1 MTDREMILTFVV
13 SALVLL
19 LIMMPERIYAD
30 PVFHP
35 DVDQGHVA
43 GLEKSLAPLMALSE
57 DELERL
63 IPDRSGFRFVD
74 CPNCEGGAEE
84 NQLSWSI
91 EEPDRVFCL
100 FCKMRFPNPKFP
112 ENGVMRVTNPRG
124 EVQEYPYWEAP
135 FPPPAELPGSLSQFA
150 PDEKYRHYFRA
161 KGWYVARM
169 YFSDAA
175 HHLGKL
181 YFLTGKPEFA
191 RRAALILDRF
201 AQVYPGYC
209 ARFDAPF
216 RPKVVFEGDRTFPF
230 PVSPYLAAKWD
241 YWAYGDIPSNLVLAY
256 DLIRESGQI
265 DDGMKRRIEDDL
277 IRGSVSFVRSY
288 PITLS
293 NMDPT
298 ILHGLISAG
307 RVLAEPAY
315 VHEAVDWIGDLIRK
329 QFFVDGMWREAAV
342 SYHNQTV
349 GGLAGAMDL
358 LDGYSDP
365 EGYVHP
371 ETGARYGNLDLSDR
385 FPLFEKARRIPDLLR
400 YPNGRVV
407 AVHDTWARE
416 HRAPTEC
423 SRPYLLGGAG
433 HAWLGRGDGANQM
446 QAHLHFSG
454 AYGHAHADLLSITLF
469 SHGQERLSDLGYTWT
484 HQRQWA
490 SSTLSHST
498 VVVNGEDQA
507 RGNENNPSDGNLLL
521 FVPGNSGFQA
531 VAAQG
536 NRAYPGVV
544 QDYIRLLVMIGVS
557 EQDAYVVDVFRV
569 EGGSQHDFV
578 LVGDA
583 NNDGST
589 ETDLD
594 RTACGET
601 LLPPDVKV
609 VLPSGETVPGYA
621 EGHNFVYAYVRDVS
635 RAQID
640 GPWEVIF
647 TSTGEPEG
655 GVRVHGV
662 SELDG
667 ELLFGSMP
675 SVRRAEESEARLDD
689 VTMPA
694 LIHRRQGKDLSSTFV
709 NVLEPFGQAPFLRSV
724 ERLRTGFDGVA
735 LKIVGVDY
743 TDYLFCN
750 PNGRRIAV
758 GDALLD
764 GRIGF
769 VRERDGV
776 VERMTL
782 VGGSLLQK
790 GNARL
795 TGRGI
800 FRGAIREVLR
810 KETGSD
816 VNGLVVEGNVP
827 DGDRITG
834 STVVVEDGAGF
845 TLGIGLAEVVN
856 RDGRTVLVLADDP
869 GFEIDPDG
877 TSRHVYF
884 PRRTWV
890 GENRYEIMDVRHSV
904 GPGQ

>member
-1 MTDREMILTFVV
+1 MMLICIALALAILLF
-13 SALVLL
+13 
-19 LIMMPERIYAD
+19 LIPERLNAE
-30 PVFHP
+30 PVFRP
-35 DVDQGHVA
+35 EVDHGHVA
-43 GLEKSLAPLMALSE
+43 GIEKNLAPVMALSE
-57 DELERL
+57 DELAHL

-91 EEPDRVFCL
+91 EDPDRVFCL
-100 FCKMRFPNPKFP
+100 FCKMRFPNEVYP
-112 ENGVMRVTNPRG
+112 ENGVLRVTNARG
-124 EVQEYPYWEAP
+124 EIQEYPYWEAP
-135 FPPPAELPGSLSQFA
+135 FPPPAELPGSLSHIQ
-150 PDEKYRHYFRA
+150 PDRKYRHYFRA

-175 HHLGKL
+175 HQLGRL
-181 YFLTGKPEFA
+181 YYLTGDPAFA

-209 ARFDAPF
+209 ARYDAPF
-216 RPKVVFEGDRTFPF
+216 RPKVIFEGESTFPF

-241 YWAYGDIPSNLVLAY
+241 YWAYGDIPSNLVFAY
-256 DLIRESGQI
+256 DLVHDSGQV
-265 DDGMKRRIEDDL
+265 DDAMRRRIEDDL
-277 IRGSVSFVRSY
+277 FHGSVRFVRSY

-293 NMDPT
+293 NMDPA
-298 ILHGLISAG
+298 ILRGLISAG
-307 RVLAEPAY
+307 RVLNEPAY
-315 VHEAVDWIGDLIRK
+315 VHDAVQWIGDLIRK

-349 GGLAGAMDL
+349 QGLADVMDL
-358 LDGYSDP
+358 LKGYSDP
-365 EGYVHP
+365 KGYIHP
-371 ETGARYGNLDLSDR
+371 ESGARYENLDLSDR

-416 HRAPTEC
+416 HRARTEC
-423 SRPYLLGGAG
+423 SRPYLLGGSG
-433 HAWLGRGDGANQM
+433 HAWLGRGSGAGQM

-469 SHGQERLSDLGYTWT
+469 ARGQERLSDIGYTWT

-521 FVPGNSGFQA
+521 FVPGDSGFQA
-531 VAAQG
+531 VSAQG

-544 QDYIRLLVMIGVS
+544 RDYRRLLVMIGVS
-557 EQDAYVVDVFRV
+557 DRDAYVVDVFRV
-569 EGGSQHDFV
+569 DGGARHDFV

-583 NNDGST
+583 NNDGTIET
-589 ETDLD
+589 ELN
-594 RTACGET
+594 RSPYGET

-621 EGHNFVYAYVRDVS
+621 EGHNFVYAYVRDVR
-635 RAQID
+635 RAEIAA
-640 GPWEVIF
+640 PWSVVF
-647 TSTGEPEG
+647 TSEGEPKG

-662 SELDG
+662 SGPDG

-675 SVRRAEESEARLDD
+675 SVRRAEESEGRLDD
-689 VTMPA
+689 NTMPA
-694 LIHRRQGKDLSSTFV
+694 LIHRREGKDLSSVFV
-709 NVLEPFGQAPFLRSV
+709 NVLEPFGETPFLRSV
-724 ERLRTGFDGVA
+724 ERLGNDSDGLA
-735 LKIVGVDY
+735 LRISGEGY
-743 TDYLFCN
+743 TDYLLHSTD
-750 PNGRRIAV
+750 GKRMAV
-758 GDALLD
+758 EGITLD

-769 VRERDGV
+769 VRVRDGD

-790 GNARL
+790 GDAKL
-795 TGRGI
+795 SGEGV
-800 FRGAIREVLR
+800 FEGAIQGVLR

-816 VNGLVVEGNVP
+816 VNGLVVDGNVP
-827 DGDRITG
+827 ERDWIGDL
-834 STVVVEDGAGF
+834 TVLVKDGAGF
-845 TLGIGLAEVVN
+845 TLGLRLADVTR

-869 GFEIDPDG
+869 GFEMYPDG

-884 PRRTWV
+884 PRRSWT
-890 GENRYEIMDVRHSV
+890 GDNRFEIVDVRHLIL
-904 GPGQ
+904 PRK

>member
-1 MTDREMILTFVV
+1 MDRKMILISVV
-13 SALVLL
+13 SALVFL
-19 LIMMPERIYAD
+19 LILMPERLYAE

-35 DVDQGHVA
+35 DVDQDHVA

-57 DELERL
+57 DELVRL

-100 FCKMRFPNPKFP
+100 FCKMRFPNDVFP

-124 EVQEYPYWEAP
+124 EVQAYPYWEAP
-135 FPPPAELPGSLSQFA
+135 FPPPAALPGPLSNIA
-150 PDEKYRHYFRA
+150 PDEQYRHYFRA

-175 HHLGKL
+175 HRLGKL
-181 YFLTGKPEFA
+181 YFLTGKPDFA
-191 RRAALILDRF
+191 RTAALILDRF

-241 YWAYGDIPSNLVLAY
+241 YWAYGDIPSDLILAY
-256 DLIRESGQI
+256 DLINESGQVN
-265 DDGMKRRIEDDL
+265 DEMKRRIEDDL

-298 ILHGLISAG
+298 VLRGLISAG
-307 RVLAEPAY
+307 RVLEEPAY
-315 VHEAVDWIGDLIRK
+315 VHEAVDWIGNLIRK
-329 QFFVDGMWREAAV
+329 QFFVDGMWREVAV

-349 GGLAGAMDL
+349 HGLADVIDL
-358 LDGYSDP
+358 LKGYSDP
-365 EGYVHP
+365 KGYVHP
-371 ETGARYGNLDLSDR
+371 ESEVRYENLDLSES
-385 FPLFEKARRIPDLLR
+385 FPLFERARRIPDLLR

-423 SRPYLLGGAG
+423 SRSGLLGGAG
-433 HAWLGRGDGANQM
+433 HAWLGRGAGEFQM

-454 AYGHAHADLLSITLF
+454 AYGHAHADLLSISLY
-469 SHGQERLSDLGYTWT
+469 SHGQERLSDIGYTWT

-490 SSTLSHST
+490 SSTVSHST

-507 RGNENNPSDGNLLL
+507 RGHENDPSDGNLKM

-531 VAAQG
+531 VGVRG
-536 NRAYPGVV
+536 NRAYPGIVR
-544 QDYIRLLVMIGVS
+544 DYSRLLMMIDVS

-569 EGGSQHDFV
+569 EGGSRHDFV

-594 RTACGET
+594 RSAHGET
-601 LLPPDVKV
+601 MLPPGVKV

-621 EGHNFVYAYVRDVS
+621 EGHNFAYAYVRDVT
-635 RAQID
+635 RAAISA
-640 GPWEVIF
+640 PWQVTF
-647 TSTGEPEG
+647 TSEGEPRG

-675 SVRRAEESEARLDD
+675 SVRRAEESESRLDD
-689 VTMPA
+689 YTMPA
-694 LIHRRQGKDLSSTFV
+694 LIHRREGNNLSSDFV
-709 NVLEPFGQAPFLRSV
+709 NVLEPFGERTFLRSV
-724 ERLRTGFDGVA
+724 ERLDNVSGGLA
-735 LKIVGVDY
+735 LKIAGEGY
-743 TDYLFCN
+743 TDYLFYSAD
-750 PNGRRIAV
+750 GKRLIAE
-758 GDALLD
+758 DTLLD

-769 VRERDGV
+769 VRERDNV
-776 VERMTL
+776 VERMSL
-782 VGGSLLQK
+782 IGGSLLQK

-795 TGRGI
+795 TGSGI
-800 FRGAIREVLR
+800 FRGAILEVLR

-816 VNGLVVEGNVP
+816 VNGLAVEGSVP
-827 DGDRITG
+827 EGDRMTG
-834 STVVVEDGAGF
+834 LTVVVEDGAGF
-845 TLGIGLAEVVN
+845 TLGLGLADVVN
-856 RDGRTVLVLADDP
+856 RGGRTVLVLAGDP

-877 TSRHVYF
+877 TSRHAYF
-884 PRRTWV
+884 PRRTWTGV
-890 GENRYEIMDVRHSV
+890 NRYEILDVRHRTMSRK
-904 GPGQ
+904 

>member
-1 MTDREMILTFVV
+1 MLICIVLATAIL
-13 SALVLL
+13 LC
-19 LIMMPERIYAD
+19 LIPQRLNAE
-30 PVFHP
+30 PVFRP
-35 DVDQGHVA
+35 EVDRSHVA
-43 GLEKSLAPLMALSE
+43 DLKKSLAPLMALSE
-57 DELERL
+57 DELARI

-91 EEPDRVFCL
+91 EDPDRVFCL
-100 FCKMRFPNPKFP
+100 FCKMRFPNEVYP

-135 FPPPAELPGSLSQFA
+135 FPPPAQLPGTLSHIE
-150 PDEKYRHYFRA
+150 PDPKYRHYFRA
-161 KGWYVARM
+161 KGWYVARE

-181 YFLTGKPEFA
+181 YYLTGNPAFA

-209 ARFDAPF
+209 ARYDAPF
-216 RPKVVFEGDRTFPF
+216 RPKVIFEGNRTFPF

-241 YWAYGDIPSNLVLAY
+241 YWAYGDIPSNLIFAY
-256 DLIRESGQI
+256 DLIRKSDQLDE
-265 DDGMKRRIEDDL
+265 DMRRGIEDNL

-293 NMDPT
+293 NMDPA
-298 ILHGLISAG
+298 ILRGLISAG

-315 VHEAVDWIGDLIRK
+315 VHEAVKWITDLIHM

-349 GGLAGAMDL
+349 NGLADVMDL
-358 LDGYSDP
+358 LEGYSDP
-365 EGYVHP
+365 KGYVHP
-371 ETGARYGNLDLSDR
+371 ESGARYEDLDLSER

-416 HRAPTEC
+416 HRASKEC
-423 SRPYLLGGAG
+423 SDSNLLGGAG
-433 HAWLGRGDGANQM
+433 HAWLGRGSGSNQM

-469 SHGQERLSDLGYTWT
+469 AHGQERLSDIGYTWT

-507 RGNENNPSDGNLLL
+507 RGHENNPSDGNLLL
-521 FVPGNSGFQA
+521 FVPGDSGFQA
-531 VAAQG
+531 VAARG
-536 NRAYPGVV
+536 DRAYPGVV
-544 QDYIRLLVMIGVS
+544 RNYRRLLVMIDVS
-557 EQDAYVVDVFRV
+557 DLDAYVVDMFHV
-569 EGGSQHDFV
+569 EGGARHEYV

-583 NNDGST
+583 NNDGSI
-589 ETDLD
+589 ETGLD
-594 RTACGET
+594 RSPYGET
-601 LLPPDVKV
+601 LLPPDVEV
-609 VLPSGETVPGYA
+609 VLPSGETVPGHA
-621 EGHNFVYAYVRDVS
+621 EGHNFVYAYVRDVR
-635 RAQID
+635 RAEISA
-640 GPWEVIF
+640 PWNAVF
-647 TSTGEPEG
+647 TSEGEPKG

-662 SELDG
+662 SGLDG

-675 SVRRAEESEARLDD
+675 SVRRAEESEGRLDD
-689 VTMPA
+689 YTMPA
-694 LIHRRQGKDLSSTFV
+694 LIHRREGKDLSSEFV
-709 NVLEPFGQAPFLRSV
+709 NVLEPFGEAPFLRSV
-724 ERLRTGFDGVA
+724 ERLGDDSDGVA
-735 LKIVGVDY
+735 LKIEGDDY
-743 TDYLFCN
+743 TDFLLHSRE
-750 PNGRRIAV
+750 GRRMVA
-758 GDALLD
+758 GDIVLD

-769 VRERDGV
+769 VRKRDGA
-776 VERMTL
+776 VEKMTL

-790 GNARL
+790 GSVRL
-795 TGRGI
+795 TGEGT
-800 FRGAIREVLR
+800 FEGAILQVLR
-810 KETGSD
+810 MESGSD
-816 VNGLVVEGNVP
+816 MDGLVV
-827 DGDRITG
+827 DGDVPEG
-834 STVVVEDGAGF
+834 EDFEGLTVVVRDGAGF
-845 TLGIGLAEVVN
+845 SLGLRLMDVTR

-869 GFEIDPDG
+869 GFEMEPDG

-884 PRRTWV
+884 PGRSWT
-890 GENRYEIMDVRHSV
+890 GENRYEIMDVKHVIGSRR
-904 GPGQ
+904 